1 MACRQE
7 GVFVLKEKGFRMLL
21 LKSSRSGFLLG
32 EMIKKPDKP
41 LVGHFPLEF
50 IHTHTGSCTWSW
62 TCRRRAPDLIEV
74 RIFICIFWNC

>member
-1 MACRQE
+1 MACMQE

-41 LVGHFPLEF
+41 LVGHFSTR
-50 IHTHTGSCTWSW
+50 IHTHTYRFMHMELDMQKTLS
-62 TCRRRAPDLIEV
+62 DLIEV
-74 RIFICIFWNC
+74 RIFLLF